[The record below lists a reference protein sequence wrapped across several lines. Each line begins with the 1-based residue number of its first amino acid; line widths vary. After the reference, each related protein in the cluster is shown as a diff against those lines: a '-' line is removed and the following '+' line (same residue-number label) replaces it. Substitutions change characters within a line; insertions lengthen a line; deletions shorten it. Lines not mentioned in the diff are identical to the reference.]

1 MSTQYRA
8 GRAPVMSTR
17 YLAGRTPVTP
27 TRYLG
32 RLAAVIGAA
41 FTQPAALLVAC
52 PRCLGSTEGGSLTAY
67 YLTGALLS
75 LLPLAIFGAVFIMV
89 RRQVQRDRPSHPSG
103 D

>member
-1 MSTQYRA
+1 MRKLVA
-8 GRAPVMSTR
+8 H
-17 YLAGRTPVTP
+17 RTPVTP

-41 FTQPAALLVAC
+41 LTQPAAVLLAC

-75 LLPLAIFGAVFIMV
+75 LLPLAIFGAVFIIV
-89 RRQVQRDRPSHPSG
+89 RRQVHRDRPSQSSG